1 MRMLPALLLTTALAA
16 QDPQS
21 PQLPPARTLEI
32 PARIGILTSTPI
44 SLNYVIQ
51 RVLANDKDLEVS
63 RIAREEAVY
72 NVRGA
77 QGYFDPRVGLNA
89 HRSHVTTP
97 VASVLGGAPN
107 GKLVQDEWLADPQ
120 LSGAFPALGGAY
132 KLDFS
137 SSRQTTNSQF
147 ATLSPQFP
155 TSVNLNLT
163 QPLWRGLHYDDNRHR
178 LQVARKNTELTE
190 AQFRQRVIEITTQ
203 AIQSYWELD
212 YAYRN
217 LQVQVE
223 AVRLAEQQDASNRR
237 QVAQALLAPIDVIQT
252 QTQIATFEQNVF
264 AAQQLLSTAENA
276 VKILMLPDRNDLM
289 WSAALVPDSHTQ
301 DARPALPTLDEAMKH
316 AFEGRPEL
324 AQSMLS
330 IQINQFDAKLSREQA
345 KPQIDAIATLSATGL
360 AGTQLS
366 SQSNSFA
373 SAFGPLVDRLS
384 TLSALA
390 GLPSV
395 PQINLGGGQIP
406 PIFVGGYGQ
415 SLSALGAGNFPSAT
429 IGVQISLPVRNR
441 TALAQ
446 VAISSAEGRRLKAL
460 QQQLEMA
467 VQQDVRNALQIASSA
482 QAQLDAAVDAR
493 RYAEQQYASEQRQFL
508 AGTSTVFLVLQRQ
521 TSLIGARTGEIRAR
535 ANLSE
540 AGANVDRA
548 AARTIEVLGISVQ

>member
-1 MRMLPALLLTTALAA
+1 M
-16 QDPQS
+16 
-21 PQLPPARTLEI
+21 
-32 PARIGILTSTPI
+32 
-44 SLNYVIQ
+44 
-51 RVLANDKDLEVS
+51 
-63 RIAREEAVY
+63 
-72 NVRGA
+72 
-77 QGYFDPRVGLNA
+77 
-89 HRSHVTTP
+89 
-97 VASVLGGAPN
+97 
-107 GKLVQDEWLADPQ
+107 
-120 LSGAFPALGGAY
+120 
-132 KLDFS
+132 
-137 SSRQTTNSQF
+137 
-147 ATLSPQFP
+147 
-155 TSVNLNLT
+155 
-163 QPLWRGLHYDDNRHR
+163 
-178 LQVARKNTELTE
+178 
-190 AQFRQRVIEITTQ
+190 
-203 AIQSYWELD
+203 
-212 YAYRN
+212 
-217 LQVQVE
+217 
-223 AVRLAEQQDASNRR
+223 RLAEQQDASNRR
-237 QVAQALLAPIDVIQT
+237 QVAQGLLAPIDVIQT

-330 IQINQFDAKLSREQA
+330 IQINQLDAKLSREQA

-390 GLPSV
+390 GLPPV